1 MQNMKSQS
9 NTCVTRLLTMITL
22 FLGIQTVSMSIIIYS
37 IYSIYDTH
45 RHDLNAIGAVPWGDM
60 ANNLKEHYMSMDMDT
75 INNIIDNSNNV
86 TLKANLMMHTQGDEI
101 FNNFHEISKKVSKN
115 SDMIDMTRRIIYKIN
130 QPVENV
136 RSLLNNDNTGDIKD
150 TIKLAK
156 DISKKIDKFKLN
168 ELINA
173 LIDLSKK
180 FIDSMTPEML
190 KEVSSI
196 VHKIDGLMNENN
208 NKLVHD
214 LAEDAD
220 HTVQSVNKL
229 FGLFK
234 TINKK

>member
-1 MQNMKSQS
+1 MKSES
-9 NTCVTRLLTMITL
+9 NPCVTRLLTIITL
-22 FLGIQTVSMSIIIYS
+22 FLGVQTVSMSIIIYS

-45 RHDLNAIGAVPWGDM
+45 RHDLNAIGAVPWGEM
-60 ANNLKEHYMSMDMDT
+60 ANKLKSHYMSMDMNT
-75 INNIIDNSNNV
+75 INNIIDNSNNL
-86 TLKANLMMHTQGDEI
+86 TLKANLMMHTQADEMMT
-101 FNNFHEISKKVSKN
+101 NFHSLSKKASKN
-115 SDMIDMTRRIIYKIN
+115 SDMIDMTRNIIYRIN

-156 DISKKIDKFKLN
+156 DISKKIDRLKLN
-168 ELINA
+168 ELINTF
-173 LIDLSKK
+173 IDLSKK

-190 KEVSSI
+190 KELSSI
-196 VHKIDGLMNENN
+196 VHKIDGLMNNHN

-229 FGLFK
+229 FDIFK
-234 TINKK
+234 NINKK